1 MSPRQ
6 SIAAIIA
13 VVMLSFYAAPVR
25 AGQGN
30 EHVVPLSD
38 LRGQVRAATAERA
51 KNLADIEHVL
61 ANPAAQA
68 ELNRVNVG
76 REQLTSAISQLDD
89 HELARLAQRARAAD
103 QDIRAGGKGQILF
116 LAGLAV
122 VILLIVTLT
131 QTL

>member
-6 SIAAIIA
+6 SIAAIVA
-13 VVMLSFYAAPVR
+13 VVLLSFVSAPLR
-25 AGQGN
+25 AGQTD

-38 LRGQVRAATAERA
+38 LRGQVGAAASERA

-68 ELNRVNVG
+68 EFDRANVSS
-76 REQLTSAISQLDD
+76 EQFKTAISHLDD
-89 HELARLAQRARAAD
+89 KELARLADRARAAD
-103 QDIRAGGKGQILF
+103 QDVRAGGKGQLLF
-116 LAGLAV
+116 LVGLAV
-122 VILLIVTLT
+122 AILLIVTLT